1 MSCNEG
7 GKMIR
12 NLLMGAALA
21 GAGALAASGV
31 AAQQASSARWS
42 FAVSGDS
49 RNCGDVVMPGI
60 AESAKKSNAEFYWHL
75 GDLRATYTFDEDVLH
90 QPAHIARPLTISE
103 YLNTEWQD
111 FIDNQIQPFEGAGIT
126 FMLGIGNHELVP
138 PKTRAEFI
146 AQFADWLD
154 TPVLREQRL
163 KDDPRDHMVRTYYR
177 WIRDGIVFYNFD
189 NASADMFDAAQ
200 MRWFER
206 LLATD
211 IANPSIKT
219 IVAGMHEALPDSISS
234 GHSMNES
241 PAGTETGRRV
251 YADLLKAQ
259 NEGHKHV
266 YLLASHM
273 HIYMSG
279 AFNTEYIRQHG
290 GVLPG
295 WIVGTSGAVR
305 YKLPDHSAD
314 ASEART
320 NVYGFLL
327 GTVHEDG
334 QIGFTYQPLEESGI
348 PAAVVSRYG
357 QPFVQWCFA
366 ENSQAK

>member
-1 MSCNEG
+1 
-7 GKMIR
+7 MIR
-12 NLLMGAALA
+12 HLFTGAALA
-21 GAGALAASGV
+21 GLAALAASGV
-31 AAQQASSARWS
+31 SAQSSSARWS

-60 AESAKKSNAEFYWHL
+60 AESARKNHAEFYWHL
-75 GDLRATYTFDEDVLH
+75 GDLRATYTFDEDILH
-90 QPAHIARPLTISE
+90 QPEHVSRPLTISE
-103 YLNTEWQD
+103 YLNGEWQD
-111 FIDNQIQPFEGAGIT
+111 FIDNQIQPFASAGIP

-154 TPVLREQRL
+154 TPMLREQRL

-177 WIRDGIVFYNFD
+177 WIRDGIVFYNLD
-189 NASADMFDAAQ
+189 SASADMFDSAQ

-206 LLATD
+206 LLTKDMAD
-211 IANPSIKT
+211 PSIKT

-241 PAGTETGRRV
+241 PTETETGRRV

-266 YLLASHM
+266 YVLASHM

-279 AFNTEYIRQHG
+279 IFNTDYARQHG
-290 GVLPG
+290 GILPG
-295 WIVGTSGAVR
+295 WIAGTAGAVR
-305 YKLPDHSAD
+305 YKLPEHSSD
-314 ASEART
+314 ALEART
-320 NVYGFLL
+320 NVYGSLL
-327 GTVHEDG
+327 GTVHVDG
-334 QIGFTYQPLEESGI
+334 QIGFIYQPLEESDL

-357 QPFVQWCFA
+357 QQFVNWCFA
-366 ENSQAK
+366 ENTQAKQP